1 MTDLK
6 RCNLYQE
13 ETAQWNALSIY
24 MNNVST
30 ARIYAKSWVFFSKTG
45 LVFLGVDVATA
56 DNVTLALWMQ
66 AWRAFSS
73 EGFPLWYYMFIKLC
87 LIANMFFPKLWEM
100 GRDILVEMGE

>member
-1 MTDLK
+1 MYL
-6 RCNLYQE
+6 
-13 ETAQWNALSIY
+13 AY

-30 ARIYAKSWVFFSKTG
+30 ARIYAKSWVFFSKNG